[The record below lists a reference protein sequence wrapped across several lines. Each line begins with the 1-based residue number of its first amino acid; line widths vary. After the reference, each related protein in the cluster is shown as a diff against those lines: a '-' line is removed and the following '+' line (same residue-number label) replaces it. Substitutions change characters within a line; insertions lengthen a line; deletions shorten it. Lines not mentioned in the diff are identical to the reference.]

1 VNLKSKVLLLALLLV
16 PCSQIFSDDLADF
29 DVDEQG
35 LPLDEATRS
44 RHVKKWLR
52 IRNNLTVGGNETVG
66 GSLTVDGGLTTN
78 SITISPATAVGTPGV
93 AGIGGLLAWGEVGAV
108 AGTTPPVATQN
119 FTFSYAS
126 STANPAAMFGMTPTL
141 TPMATAGLTLTNAGV
156 YLIQYQASNATEQTT
171 VTTIQLLSNTVAIP
185 NSEIS
190 LIPGTTTAVELNGF
204 IICYQPAGALI
215 QLQLVAAAGYS
226 YPAVGIGAKLTVTRI
241 S

>member
-66 GSLTVDGGLTTN
+66 GSLMVDGGLTTN
-78 SITISPATAVGTPGV
+78 SITISPAVAVGTPGV
-93 AGIGGLLAWGEVGAV
+93 PGVGGMLAWGEV
-108 AGTTPPVATQN
+108 
-119 FTFSYAS
+119 S
-126 STANPAAMFGMTPTL
+126 STAVITAVTGPLAMNNVGSSFFGIIPAATSVG
-141 TPMATAGLTLTNAGV
+141 ATSGLTLTNAGV
-156 YLIQYQASNATEQTT
+156 YIFQYSASNTGPAA
-171 VTTIQLLSNTVAIP
+171 TTINLISSLGTSPIPFSQFTAPANATGGEASGFVIVAM
-185 NSEIS
+185 
-190 LIPGTTTAVELNGF
+190 
-204 IICYQPAGALI
+204 PAGAFV
-215 QLQLVAAAGYS
+215 QLN
-226 YPAVGIGAKLTVTRI
+226 AVTAVTDATTGAFINAKLSAMRI